1 MNSPFLFVTGP
12 GADPKLSLDVARADP
27 GLLAGAIKADATLG
41 KTLTEA
47 INYITPVPAVQDI
60 IKSDAASAKGSDKA
74 TLEAVAT
81 SPLVWLSAADYARLK
96 NYVPI
101 TSKNQ
106 STFYGTVLVA
116 GATFEVDGKPVL
128 IST

>member
-1 MNSPFLFVTGP
+1 M
-12 GADPKLSLDVARADP
+12 PKEGGTIWTDNMMIPKYAANPVAAMQLIDWYYQPRMA
-27 GLLAGAIKADATLG
+27 A
-41 KTLTEA
+41 TLTEA

-106 STFYGTVLVA
+106 STFYGIFQPVVA
-116 GATFEVDGKPVL
+116 GLMRGL
-128 IST
+128 ITA